1 MSASLMSPSSSS
13 LSTLT
18 PSSTCPSL
26 VEGNYDIRHTEPI
39 SGASSPDLDPFSPV
53 DKKRTLGRG
62 CTFVPDIQEIRV
74 SPIVSKKGYLHFLEP
89 HTSGWVKRYVVVRRP
104 YVYLY
109 RNERD
114 SVERSVINL
123 SSAQVEYSEDKQT
136 LLRTPNT
143 FAVCTEHRGILLQ
156 ASNDKEMHDWLYAFN
171 PLLAGTIRS
180 KLSRRKSGQRIIQN
194 NSNQN
199 FHKDTFL
206 LKRDI
211 TDCVV
216 FAFVVVGSFNLLKPP
231 ERDQTLFSQMKPI
244 KSLRQAG
251 ITAVFTGQ
259 NRADSEGELL
269 ELIPIEEVILA
280 DIDSLVPTHDE
291 SGRPIAEWKRQVMVR
306 QLKAR
311 LHDEEEQ
318 RMKDMANSYT
328 EADGWKYSQAHNAIL
343 GPFGELLTEDD
354 LLYLERQIENVSMQK
369 RCQAYELELARLT
382 EELRAILPDPIANI
396 AVNNEFL
403 QQMDADGHLPL
414 PVWCSRVSGI
424 VKSMYQ
430 LLASLTSRDEEMV
443 SSFSHRLESQSY
455 SKGRRERVERE
466 IQQSGVSVRSLRS
479 NFEGQIG
486 GIYPFGGFT
495 PRGRVEASEIAVQTP
510 NTALGC
516 ELELARHDI
525 PTPIRVMET
534 TSLRKERIV
543 VLFLSH
549 WKKSAYAISVRA
561 RVRKEAVE
569 RAEAVVDTIR
579 NSTHSLFLFYR
590 QKTAV
595 DKMLNTWRSAK
606 IQSSPV
612 SLSQWCPTTYSPE
625 HFLPIQVDGA
635 PVAYD
640 SLTLDL
646 FMLGYFHILEQD
658 LLAEERKMRHLL
670 CFEVF
675 DHVGCFPWETVRDF
689 HKAILQEIQEGK
701 RQWSDGFEDIKA
713 RFFGNAVVPGRSH
726 PGVARECQYPDT
738 RLVPKILVQTATPEE
753 EELLNND
760 EICKYINRS
769 FAFWKE
775 KEAELFDFKH

>member
-1 MSASLMSPSSSS
+1 MENSKQPVKEVPPQPRYPTPPLASSSPLTPIYSPSMRNATGSMQH
-13 LSTLT
+13 
-18 PSSTCPSL
+18 
-26 VEGNYDIRHTEPI
+26 VQV
-39 SGASSPDLDPFSPV
+39 ASS
-53 DKKRTLGRG
+53 
-62 CTFVPDIQEIRV
+62 
-74 SPIVSKKGYLHFLEP
+74 
-89 HTSGWVKRYVVVRRP
+89 
-104 YVYLY
+104 
-109 RNERD
+109 
-114 SVERSVINL
+114 
-123 SSAQVEYSEDKQT
+123 
-136 LLRTPNT
+136 
-143 FAVCTEHRGILLQ
+143 
-156 ASNDKEMHDWLYAFN
+156 
-171 PLLAGTIRS
+171 
-180 KLSRRKSGQRIIQN
+180 
-194 NSNQN
+194 
-199 FHKDTFL
+199 
-206 LKRDI
+206 
-211 TDCVV
+211 
-216 FAFVVVGSFNLLKPP
+216 VVGSFNLLKPP
-231 ERDQTLFSQMKPI
+231 ERDQTLFSQMKSI

-259 NRADSEGELL
+259 NVSPFMEL
-269 ELIPIEEVILA
+269 EVILA

-311 LHDEEEQ
+311 LQDEEEHAHHQ
-318 RMKDMANSYT
+318 DMANSYT

-396 AVNNEFL
+396 TVNNEFL

-430 LLASLTSRDEEMV
+430 LLASLTRRDEERGLCRLQRVEMV

-486 GIYPFGGFT
+486 GIYPFGGFVNDSHRPVTRSQT
-495 PRGRVEASEIAVQTP
+495 PRGRVEASELAVQTP

-561 RVRKEAVE
+561 RVRKEATT
-569 RAEAVVDTIR
+569 TIQSGIQNWTTQTGTPHR
-579 NSTHSLFLFYR
+579 TGSLFLFYR

-612 SLSQWCPTTYSPE
+612 SPSQWCPTTYSPE
-625 HFLPIQVDGA
+625 HFLPLQVDGA

-713 RFFGNAVVPGRSH
+713 RFFGNAAVPGRYH

-738 RLVPKILVQTATPEE
+738 RLVPEVIVQTATPEE
-753 EELLNND
+753 EELLKCSSGTDFSCFSND
-760 EICKYINRS
+760 EICKYIDRS

>member
-1 MSASLMSPSSSS
+1 MESSKPMKEVPPQPRYLTPPPASSSP
-13 LSTLT
+13 LT
-18 PSSTCPSL
+18 PSMRNATGSMQH
-26 VEGNYDIRHTEPI
+26 VQV
-39 SGASSPDLDPFSPV
+39 ASS
-53 DKKRTLGRG
+53 
-62 CTFVPDIQEIRV
+62 
-74 SPIVSKKGYLHFLEP
+74 
-89 HTSGWVKRYVVVRRP
+89 
-104 YVYLY
+104 
-109 RNERD
+109 
-114 SVERSVINL
+114 
-123 SSAQVEYSEDKQT
+123 
-136 LLRTPNT
+136 
-143 FAVCTEHRGILLQ
+143 
-156 ASNDKEMHDWLYAFN
+156 
-171 PLLAGTIRS
+171 
-180 KLSRRKSGQRIIQN
+180 
-194 NSNQN
+194 
-199 FHKDTFL
+199 
-206 LKRDI
+206 
-211 TDCVV
+211 
-216 FAFVVVGSFNLLKPP
+216 VVGSFNLLKPP
-231 ERDQTLFSQMKPI
+231 ERDQTLFSQMKSI

-291 SGRPIAEWKRQVMVR
+291 NGRPIAEWKRQVMVR

-311 LHDEEEQ
+311 LQDEEEQ
-318 RMKDMANSYT
+318 RMKDMVNSNT

-382 EELRAILPDPIANI
+382 EELRAILPDPIVNI
-396 AVNNEFL
+396 TVNTEFL

-430 LLASLTSRDEEMV
+430 LLTSLTSRDEEVVMQVVGEGEGVTVGAGIERGVCRLQRVEMV

-486 GIYPFGGFT
+486 GIYPFGGFVNDSHQPVTRSQT
-495 PRGRVEASEIAVQTP
+495 PRGRVEAAELAVQK
-510 NTALGC
+510 NTDLGC
-516 ELELARHDI
+516 ELELACHDI
-525 PTPIRVMET
+525 PIPIRVMET

-579 NSTHSLFLFYR
+579 NSTQSGTQHQTTTIQSGIQNWTTMTQPGTPHRTSSLFLFYR
-590 QKTAV
+590 QRTAV

-612 SLSQWCPTTYSPE
+612 SLSQLRPTTYSPE
-625 HFLPIQVDGA
+625 HFLPLQVDGV

-658 LLAEERKMRHLL
+658 LSAEERKMRHLL

-713 RFFGNAVVPGRSH
+713 RFFGNAAVPGRYH
-726 PGVARECQYPDT
+726 PGVARECQYQDT
-738 RLVPKILVQTATPEE
+738 RLVPKVIVQTASPEE
-753 EELLNND
+753 EELLKCSSGTDFSCFSND
-760 EICKYINRS
+760 EICKYIDRS